1 MTSTASASAKFA
13 PCQGVSPR
21 ELQSRLS
28 RNERLQLIDVREFAE
43 FAAGRIAG
51 ARLLPLA
58 EVERRASE
66 LDRGL
71 PLVCV
76 CRSGQRSARAV
87 AKLAALGF
95 DNVAQLEGGLN
106 AWEQASLPL
115 ARDAHAPWSL
125 ERQVRFALGLFVMS
139 GLALSLIWP
148 IAIIVSWIIALGM
161 VVTSIID
168 WCGMALLLAKAP
180 WNKQRASCCAKTI

>member
-1 MTSTASASAKFA
+1 MTSPPIAPAKFA
-13 PCQGVSPR
+13 RCQSISPR

-58 EVERRASE
+58 EIESRADE
-66 LDRGL
+66 LDRSI

-76 CRSGQRSARAV
+76 CRSGKRSAQAA

-95 DNVAQLEGGLN
+95 DNLAQLEGGLN
-106 AWEQASLPL
+106 AWEQSNLPL

-125 ERQVRFALGLFVMS
+125 ERQVRLALGLFVIS
-139 GLALSLIWP
+139 GLALSLVWP
-148 IAIIVSWIIALGM
+148 VAIVVSWIIGVGM
-161 VVTSIID
+161 VFTSIID
-168 WCGMALLLAKAP
+168 WCGM
-180 WNKQRASCCAKTI
+180 